1 MILPLI
7 GQARRAAELFAA
19 LACAA
24 LGLHLMIIAIGDAQ
38 QRHMP
43 PRVLPVAPAPDPE
56 PAPRAHSA
64 LPAARSPRLPVEYG
78 APLRLTLSVVV
89 GPPRSEVYV
98 NGSRIG
104 YSPYLGDFS
113 CKSGERL
120 HVEVVPEKEPLITRT
135 ATCEGSMLSV
145 R

>member
-7 GQARRAAELFAA
+7 GQARRAAELLAA
-19 LACAA
+19 LAWAA
-24 LGLHLMIIAIGDAQ
+24 LGLHLMIIAIGEAQ

-43 PRVLPVAPAPDPE
+43 PRVLPVAAAPDPE
-56 PAPRAHSA
+56 LAPAARSR
-64 LPAARSPRLPVEYG
+64 LPAARVQRPPVEYG
-78 APLRLTLSVVV
+78 VPLRLTLSVLV

-104 YSPYLGDFS
+104 NSPYLGDFS

-135 ATCEGSMLSV
+135 AICEGSMLSV